1 MIYTL
6 YIVYPKNTLEGNK
19 YEIQDDMNILYLKK
33 LIRLHRGK
41 QISFQE
47 SKDYHLIILDL
58 TNDAAIHFIN
68 SIPVPCSLLYIS
80 LYNKQI
86 LYSNY
91 YIYGEN
97 IKPPPRDLQ
106 QKNVYWAAMKC
117 EKFSKPLSLE
127 RKEHHPI
134 QHQS

>member
-6 YIVYPKNTLEGNK
+6 YIVYPKNTLEGSK
-19 YEIQDDMNILYLKK
+19 YEIQDDMNMIYLKK
-33 LIRLHRGK
+33 LIRVYRGK
-41 QISFQE
+41 QISFQQ
-47 SKDYHLIILDL
+47 SKDYYLVILDL
-58 TNDAAIHFIN
+58 MNDTAIHFIN
-68 SIPVPCSLLYIS
+68 SIPIPCSLLYIS
-80 LYNKQI
+80 LETKQI

-117 EKFSKPLSLE
+117 EKFSKPLCLE